1 MNKEIKT
8 IKWCTKCAKEHA
20 VSIIDSGNE
29 EKSNNNFFL
38 KVFSPGKIRINRK
51 YKCTRCL
58 HEFSDTTFN
67 QAVIVPMLITIAL
80 TITLLAFLY
89 TVFYV
94 I

>member
-20 VSIIDSGNE
+20 VTIINSENDK
-29 EKSNNNFFL
+29 KSNNNIFL
-38 KVFSPGKIRINRK
+38 KIFSPGKIRINRK
-51 YKCTRCL
+51 YKCSRCL
-58 HEFSDTTFN
+58 HEFNEASFN
-67 QAVIVPMLITIAL
+67 IAVIVPMLITLAL